1 MSLHPKY
8 PNLELL
14 EYKTIQFLYSDQDI
28 KQALEDWKQ
37 EHRYLAAMELE
48 ADVFPQMWS
57 STCTGFD
64 LARDGSPAIAGQAF
78 TKEYTTI
85 FHELHTDTYL
95 VFFGERLCYLVNNAS
110 PEFFE
115 DMKNRKM
122 KSFSEAMDRY

>member
-1 MSLHPKY
+1 MV
-8 PNLELL
+8 
-14 EYKTIQFLYSDQDI
+14 
-28 KQALEDWKQ
+28 
-37 EHRYLAAMELE
+37 LE

-64 LARDGSPAIAGQAF
+64 LARDGSPAFAGQAF
-78 TKEYTTI
+78 IKEYTTI

-95 VFFGERLCYLVNNAS
+95 VFFGERPCYLVNNAS
-110 PEFFE
+110 PEFYE